1 MLGLLP
7 KRTSTYPA
15 STCTGLSRE
24 MAMKKGLRYKV
35 KSLPAAEVSGGGAM
49 CVLFFFLLFNK

>member
-24 MAMKKGLRYKV
+24 IATKKGSRYKA
-35 KSLPAAEVSGGGAM
+35 KSLSAAEVSSGNAI
-49 CVLFFFLLFNK
+49 CVLFFLSYK